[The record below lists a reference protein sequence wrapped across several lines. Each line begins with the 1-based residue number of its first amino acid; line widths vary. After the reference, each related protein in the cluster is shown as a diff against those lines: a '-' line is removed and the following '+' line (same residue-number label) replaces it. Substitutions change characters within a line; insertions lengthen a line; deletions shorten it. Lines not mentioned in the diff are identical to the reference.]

1 MELIV
6 SFQETPRDNG
16 QFAFDLTLDGQSHQ
30 RDNPFTFPMDEHA
43 LADLRWYLEDYLDY
57 PYGPFRDRGLRI
69 EAMLDKWG
77 EALFQAIFSTAE
89 ARVLYDRLVES
100 DDPER
105 FLTIM
110 SPDPRVLRLPWE
122 LMRDQAG
129 PVYSAGISIRR
140 HVEQR
145 LTPALPRFSLPLK
158 VLYVT
163 SRPIDTSFVDPR
175 FSAQR
180 VMDALAPLIEQ
191 ELVEVDF
198 VRPATFDQLGHVLS
212 PDRGQYHIFHFDGH
226 GFYDDNLGLGG
237 LAFED
242 LEYRTH
248 LVTADELGN
257 LLNRRGIALVVL
269 GACRTGREVE
279 AKAFSSVAARLIIA
293 GVGSV
298 ICMSYSV
305 YVEAARLFMLRFYE
319 TLVDARP
326 IGAAVRT
333 GRDSLMT
340 SPWRIPSIDKSVT
353 LKDWFIPLLYQRG
366 ADSAPLAKVR
376 KPRKKAKPRFR
387 QPAEGENLGAFP
399 PSPRYGFVG
408 RSRERLDLERKL
420 LNHKV
425 VVMHGFGGIGKTMLA
440 REAAYWLTKTG
451 MFPGGAVFT
460 TFEHGETDEQAILA
474 VGEYAEGF
482 RFLRRPIE
490 ERETTVEAYLT
501 EHPTLVVW
509 DSFETVLEEHYPTE
523 NRDRLLRLARQWTGL
538 RGGSRLL
545 ITSRQPNVDIP
556 GAAKV
561 ELGSLSERDALTFA
575 EVILGKEGIDQN
587 TVDRYA
593 LQRLMDLLG
602 NHAQSLVLVLPKLQE
617 MSVDQIMDEFEGLL
631 PGFKIGEGRTES
643 LVLSLE
649 FSLQRLGDETRK
661 FVPTLAIFRGGAM
674 EAMVA
679 EASGLEWIA
688 WQQVKQELLRTGL
701 ISVDS
706 TIEVR
711 LGQRR
716 GGYVTFHPTL
726 PPFLESCL
734 DDQHRTSLRER
745 YWRAYLSFADFVA
758 GSFSGPNSVEAPIV
772 ARRELPNFRRALTW
786 AYAAGAY
793 GQAARFA
800 AQIAQFLM
808 ALGRYREAGQ
818 VTAQSISAMSPEG
831 SKVQGEYQLL
841 SVDADLFIRNKQW
854 TEAEIKL
861 DALLT
866 WLQER
871 ATEPG
876 IELDRSA
883 TLVQLARCKTGRGE
897 FQQAED
903 LCQEALRALR
913 QVNTGDSRKRRIA
926 ALAHAELGQILATT
940 GRFWE
945 ADEHLQE
952 AFALAKQGEDVRQVA
967 VVFQGAAYCALQ
979 QGDLERA
986 RRWTEQQLIIFKALG
1001 EQESIATS
1009 LFQLGIILC
1018 ELGDHATAERC
1029 YRESLMLATQT
1040 GHEVLQAK
1048 LWCQVGILAFRKGDL
1063 AMARDCY
1070 LHALPVLRQ
1079 ANLDKDLSILLSNLA
1094 NLYLAFGQLDE
1105 AEKHA
1110 QEAAQLKEK
1119 VGPSSEPWKT
1129 YGIMAQ
1135 IAARRGQVDKATVW
1149 SQRAEQAFNAFWTH
1163 RKAGEGQSSKE

>member
-1 MELIV
+1 VELTV
-6 SFQETPRDNG
+6 SFQETPMDKE
-16 QFAFDLTLDGQSHQ
+16 QFTFDLTLDGQSHQ
-30 RDNPFTFPMDEHA
+30 RDNPLTFPMDERA

-122 LMRDQAG
+122 LMRDQSG
-129 PVYSAGISIRR
+129 PLYSAGISIRR
-140 HVEQR
+140 HVEQW
-145 LTPALPRFSLPLK
+145 LTPTLPHFSLPLK
-158 VLYVT
+158 VLYVI
-163 SRPIDTSFVDPR
+163 SRPMDAGFVDPR
-175 FSAQR
+175 FSAHG
-180 VMDALAPLIEQ
+180 VMDALAPLIDQ
-191 ELVEVDF
+191 GLVEVDF
-198 VRPATFDQLGHVLS
+198 VRPATFEQLGYVLGS
-212 PDRGQYHIFHFDGH
+212 DQGRYHIFHFDGH

-237 LAFED
+237 LVFED

-257 LLNRRGIALVVL
+257 LLNRRGIALAVL

-279 AKAFSSVAARLIIA
+279 AKAFSSVAARLIVA

-319 TLVDARP
+319 TLVDAQT
-326 IGAAVRT
+326 IGAAVRAS
-333 GRDSLMT
+333 RDSLMT
-340 SPWRIPSIDKSVT
+340 SPWRIPSTDKGVT
-353 LKDWFIPLLYQRG
+353 LKDWFVPLLYQRG

-376 KPRKKAKPRFR
+376 KPRRKAKPRFR

-408 RSRERLDLERKL
+408 RSREGLDLERRL

-425 VVMHGFGGIGKTMLA
+425 VVMHGFGGIGKTTLA
-440 REAAYWLTKTG
+440 REVAYWLTKTG

-490 ERETTVEAYLT
+490 GWEIAVEAYLT

-509 DSFETVLEEHYPTE
+509 DSFETVLEEHYPPE
-523 NRDRLLRLARQWTGL
+523 NRDRLLRLARQWIGL

-575 EVILGKEGIDQN
+575 GVILGKEGIDQN
-587 TVDRYA
+587 SVDRYA

-649 FSLQRLGDETRK
+649 FSLQRLSDETRK

-679 EASGLEWIA
+679 EASGLEWVA

-701 ISVDS
+701 ISVDP
-706 TIEVR
+706 TIELR

-716 GGYVTFHPTL
+716 GGYVAFHPTL

-758 GSFSGPNSVEAPIV
+758 GSFSGPNSVEARIV

-841 SVDADLFIRNKQW
+841 SVDADLLMRDKQW
-854 TEAEIKL
+854 AEAEARL
-861 DALLT
+861 GTLLI

-871 ATEPG
+871 ATESG
-876 IELDRSA
+876 VELDRSA
-883 TLVQLARCKTGRGE
+883 TLVQLARCKTEQGE
-897 FQQAED
+897 LKQAED
-903 LCQEALRALR
+903 LCREVLRVLHP
-913 QVNTGDSRKRRIA
+913 VNLADNRERRIV
-926 ALAHAELGQILATT
+926 ALARTELGQILAET
-940 GRFWE
+940 GRFLE
-945 ADEHLQE
+945 AEEHFQK
-952 AFALAKQGEDVRQVA
+952 AFELAEQGEDIRQIA
-967 VVFQGAAYCALQ
+967 TVFQGAAYCALQ
-979 QGDLERA
+979 QRELEQA
-986 RRWTEQQLIIFKALG
+986 KEWAQWQLDIFKALG
-1001 EQESIATS
+1001 EPESVAVS
-1009 LFQLGIILC
+1009 LFQLGIILG
-1018 ELGDHATAERC
+1018 ELGDWTGAERC
-1029 YRESLMLATQT
+1029 YREGLKLAAQA
-1040 GHEVLQAK
+1040 GHEVLRAK
-1048 LWCQVGILAFRKGDL
+1048 LWSQLGVLAFKNGDL
-1063 AMARDCY
+1063 AFARDCY
-1070 LHALPVLRQ
+1070 LRALPVLRQ
-1079 ANLDKDLSILLSNLA
+1079 ADRRKHLPTLLSNLA
-1094 NLYLAFGQLDE
+1094 NLYLALGQLEE
-1105 AEKHA
+1105 AEKYA
-1110 QEAAQLKEK
+1110 EEAIQLKEK
-1119 VGPSSEPWKT
+1119 IGLSSEPWKT
-1129 YGIMAQ
+1129 YIIMAQ
-1135 IAARRGQVDKATVW
+1135 IAERRGQVNKAAMWRQKV
-1149 SQRAEQAFNAFWTH
+1149 EQAFNAF
-1163 RKAGEGQSSKE
+1163 RLRGAAKEGQ